1 MSRRRHHDEADEP
14 ASTEALSGRPVRHS
28 HLADP
33 SAAAPG
39 LDPRFLDLLTSSA
52 QRRMALGTGDMRP
65 PVARPGSM
73 SSTQHPSRRGN
84 RLYYPD
90 GRVTLLDGTPLQMP
104 PGAECAAPAH
114 KGKRRGKVDA

>member
-14 ASTEALSGRPVRHS
+14 EGAEGLSGRPVRHS
-28 HLADP
+28 YRADP
-33 SAAAPG
+33 SAAAPE
-39 LDPRFLDLLTSSA
+39 LEPRYLDLLTSSA

-65 PVARPGSM
+65 PVMRPGSM
-73 SSTQHPSRRGN
+73 SSTQHPSRRGE

-114 KGKRRGKVDA
+114 KGKRRSKVAA